1 MITAYILII
10 CFQEEKQENT
20 KMHIVETLGV
30 QNFEEQEAIYFEEI
44 ERLDK
49 LFQYL
54 VLLSK

>member
-1 MITAYILII
+1 
-10 CFQEEKQENT
+10 
-20 KMHIVETLGV
+20 MHIVETLGV
-30 QNFEEQEAIYFEEI
+30 HNFEEQEAIYFEEI

>member
-1 MITAYILII
+1 
-10 CFQEEKQENT
+10 
-20 KMHIVETLGV
+20 MHFVETLGV

>member
-1 MITAYILII
+1 MYYRIYLDYLLS
-10 CFQEEKQENT
+10 EEKQENT